1 MGHLH
6 PEFRLHL
13 HRQHAEGT
21 TVSFTC
27 SGDVSLK
34 DVGSPAADSAGQQ
47 TIGKFI
53 NAANQSADAWLSLNF
68 TYSDA
73 DVSGLAESDL
83 KVWRHSG
90 TV

>member
-27 SGDVSLK
+27 SRDVSLK